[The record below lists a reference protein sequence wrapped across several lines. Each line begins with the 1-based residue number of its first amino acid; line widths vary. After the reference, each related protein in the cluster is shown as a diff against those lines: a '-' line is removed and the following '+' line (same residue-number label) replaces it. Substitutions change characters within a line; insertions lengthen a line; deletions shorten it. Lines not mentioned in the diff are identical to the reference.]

1 MIYIE
6 TSIREVYW
14 GFIYLCTKKPNR
26 NSLGFY
32 SSHFIIRPEFL

>member
-1 MIYIE
+1 MVYIMKKISIYIE

-32 SSHFIIRPEFL
+32 S